1 MILVTG
7 ATGNVG
13 SALVRQLTEA
23 GEPVRAL
30 SRGAGAATLP
40 PGAEAAVGDLNDPA
54 SLVPALAGV
63 SAVFLFPGYD
73 HLPETLAEIRRAG
86 AERVVLLSG
95 SSAVGGDLDNA
106 VSRYMIESETAV
118 RESGLPWTLLRPCA
132 FMTNTLQWAD
142 QLRAGDVVR
151 APWADVRIANI
162 DPYDI
167 AAVAA
172 RALLSKDHEG
182 QAYALSGPESL
193 LPGDR
198 VRILG
203 EVLGRELRFERQPDD
218 EARAEMS
225 ALMPQQYVDAFF
237 SFYSDGTL
245 DESRVVETVREVT
258 GRQPRTF
265 RQWAEANAAAFPQG
279 VLEK

>member
-13 SALVRQLTEA
+13 SALVRQLAEA
-23 GEPVRAL
+23 GEPVRGL
-30 SRGAGAATLP
+30 SRGGDPSKLP
-40 PGAEAAVGDLNDPA
+40 PGAEAAAGDLNDPK
-54 SLVPALAGV
+54 SLLPSLAGV
-63 SAVFLFPGYD
+63 RAVFLMPGYAD
-73 HLPETLAEIRRAG
+73 MPTTLAEIRAAG

-95 SSAVGGDLDNA
+95 SSAGSSDLGNA
-106 VSRYMIESETAV
+106 ISRYMVESETAV
-118 RESGLPWTLLRPCA
+118 RESGLPWTLLRPGA
-132 FMTNTLQWAD
+132 FMTNTLEWAP

-172 RALLSKDHEG
+172 AALGTGDHEG
-182 QAYALSGPESL
+182 RVYALSGPESL
-193 LPGDR
+193 VPADR

-203 EVLGRELRFERQPDD
+203 EVLGRELRFEGQSDK

-225 ALMPQQYVDAFF
+225 ARMPERYVNAFF
-237 SFYSDGTL
+237 SFYSAGTL
-245 DESRVVETVREVT
+245 DESRVVGTVREAT
-258 GRQPRTF
+258 GREPRSF
-265 RQWAEANAAAFPQG
+265 RAWAEANAGAFR
-279 VLEK
+279 